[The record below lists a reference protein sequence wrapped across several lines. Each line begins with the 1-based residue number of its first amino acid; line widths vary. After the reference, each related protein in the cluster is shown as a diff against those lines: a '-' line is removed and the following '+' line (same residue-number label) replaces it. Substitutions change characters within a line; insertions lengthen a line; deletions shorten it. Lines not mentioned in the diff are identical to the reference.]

1 MERILPFYGLRY
13 NTGKAGEITDL
24 IAPPY
29 DVVSDKER
37 DFLVE
42 KNKYN
47 IFSLE
52 LPKTID
58 NTDPFEFSKKQF
70 QEWLD
75 GEILSKEPKACI
87 YPYNISYETH
97 DNKLERKGFIALLR
111 LEDWAKGIVKPHERT
126 FDKVTVN
133 RLNLLKETRANLSPI
148 FMLYKTD
155 KNIASVIDKN
165 KGQELF
171 SVDDSLKNC
180 HKFYK
185 IDDEN
190 IIKKAQEGLSNAFF
204 YIADGHHRYTTA
216 LKYFNDSNGASSA
229 YIMTYLVDTSDD
241 GLVILPTHRILK
253 LDNAFPEIPA
263 EFSEVI
269 KNETIRLSD
278 TDPSSVIGLINERV
292 SGNHFKY
299 ITIFNPMEKSLCFWK
314 IDIQKANSLNFNG
327 SQRPLFSLD
336 VFWLEEI
343 IFKKILKK
351 SAQEMKES
359 GELTFVS
366 NGISA
371 FNETDDNKIL
381 FYINPASVDD
391 VINISDKG
399 LLMPQKST
407 FFYPKILTGLVINSF
422 DHSFINIT

>member
-13 NTGKAGEITDL
+13 NTEKAGEISGL

-29 DVVSDKER
+29 DVVSDGER
-37 DFLVE
+37 DCFVE
-42 KNKYN
+42 KNNYN

-52 LPKTID
+52 LPKTGD
-58 NTDPFEFSKKQF
+58 ASDPFKFSKKQLF
-70 QEWLD
+70 EWINND
-75 GEILSKEPKACI
+75 ILTKEQNQCI
-87 YPYNISYETH
+87 YPYNIIYEIE
-97 DNKLERKGFIALLR
+97 NKQIERKGFIALLK

-148 FMLYKTD
+148 FMLYKTNKD
-155 KNIASVIDKN
+155 VSSLIDNN

-171 SVDDSLKNC
+171 SVYDSLNNC

-185 IDDEN
+185 IDDAH
-190 IIKKAQEGLSNAFF
+190 IIKQVQAGLKDAFF

-216 LKYFNDSNGASSA
+216 LKYMNDSKGSSSA
-229 YIMTYLVDTSDD
+229 YIMTYLVDAVDE
-241 GLVILPTHRILK
+241 GLVILPTHRALK
-253 LDNAFPEIPA
+253 MDASLPIIPPE
-263 EFSEVI
+263 FQEVI
-269 KNETIRLSD
+269 HSETIAVESIESASI
-278 TDPSSVIGLINERV
+278 TAIIKEKIST
-292 SGNHFKY
+292 NHFKY
-299 ITIFNPMEKSLCFWK
+299 ITIFNPKEKSLNFWK
-314 IDIQKANSLNFNG
+314 IDMEKIQALNLNG
-327 SQRPLFSLD
+327 SQKPLFSLD

-359 GELTFVS
+359 GELTF
-366 NGISA
+366 ISDGLAA
-371 FNETDDNKIL
+371 FNELNNNKIL

-422 DHSFINIT
+422 DHSFSNNI